1 MQPQTPIE
9 RLVNLGLSPAAMFR
23 TILLFVSFFLIL
35 KVQAQVLVDSPLYH
49 QLKGSGQLGT
59 VNIEANTSLHMPLA
73 SVKPASYN
81 KANACDCYIEPD
93 SSYTLAMQPNDD
105 GSTGFIPIP
114 FDFNLYGQTYNGIY
128 INNNGNLT
136 FTGPMATFSATAFP
150 SVGNGIVA
158 PFWGDVDTRNG
169 NGQVLYKITP
179 TAVYVNWV
187 AVGYYEFHGD
197 KLNTFQLIITN
208 GSDPVI
214 DGGNVAFCYQN
225 MDWTTGD
232 ASQGINGFYG
242 VPATCGANKG
252 DGMAYFLISRFDHPG
267 NDFDGA
273 LGNPDGIDWLDF
285 KSFAFDAS
293 NGGNIPPIPEGIASC
308 DTFKICALGDSADFS
323 INFLSPETNQST
335 SITYS
340 NGGLTTLQ
348 QISNTP
354 GNTANIVLRA
364 IGSLATMGTYDI
376 TVTATDNNLPTPGVT
391 ALTFVV
397 VIDTIVNNLDS
408 ALLLVSNSC
417 GAIDLSVGNG
427 PYDSYLCDDFT
438 VMPTSSINTDQ
449 IYGVT
454 VSKDGCY
461 KHISDT
467 FDVVNPLPINLQGP
481 LAFCPPDT
489 SVSLSI
495 PNASA
500 YSTVSWGLSNP
511 TLNSQFTNSL
521 GAGTYTINLL
531 DSAGL
536 CSTDTTFTVFGTSA
550 SSIFNDTIVCQN
562 TYQVT
567 ATNSPG
573 GIWAASSANISF
585 SNVSE
590 LNPLISISAPGVYTV
605 SFTDNACQQTLSTS
619 ITLPPNPQIFADSAL
634 CQLNF
639 QVLGTSA
646 DIGGGAWTYTS
657 NNPLASLNFTPNN
670 TALNPALNAS
680 ESGIFTLTFTD
691 SVCNH
696 SATTTL
702 ELYAQ
707 PYIYLDSIGCNYQA
721 QVEGTLS
728 ALGGTWSCPD
738 STILFSDNQAEN
750 PLITATYAGVYPISF
765 TDSACGQTLTAF
777 IEFPPYVYL
786 QLLDTNICQGSSFSM
801 NPFILNTAK
810 DSTLTDWTL
819 QSTYNP
825 QVLGAW
831 LDGNTEVPRIIST
844 IGNYIYTVSN
854 ACYTYTD
861 TATIGFKPCDIIAP
875 NIIVLSS
882 GNGNNTFYVQ
892 YSGISEFEC
901 TILNRWGN
909 TIYQYT
915 DPASAWDGHT
925 QNGDKVEEGTYFYII
940 KAIYE
945 GGIPLEKHGFV
956 EVKY

>member
-1 MQPQTPIE
+1 MFKSVYI
-9 RLVNLGLSPAAMFR
+9 LVCFC
-23 TILLFVSFFLIL
+23 LLTQL
-35 KVQAQVLVDSPLYH
+35 QAQVITDSPLYQ
-49 QLKGSGQLGT
+49 QLKASGQLGT
-59 VNIEANTSLHMPLA
+59 VNSEANPSIQLPVA
-73 SVKPASYN
+73 SVKPASYT
-81 KANACDCYIEPD
+81 KANACNCYIEPD
-93 SSYTLAMQPNDD
+93 STYTLAMAPNDD
-105 GSTGFIPIP
+105 GSSSLIPIP
-114 FDFNLYGQTYNGIY
+114 FTFNLYGQSYNSLY

-150 SVGNGIVA
+150 SVGNAIVA

-187 AVGYYEFHGD
+187 AVGYYAFHGD

-252 DGMAYFLISRFDHPG
+252 DGVSYFLISRFDHPG

-273 LGNPDGIDWLDF
+273 LGNPDGIDWLDY

-293 NGGNIPPIPEGIASC
+293 NSGNIPPIPEGIASC

-323 INFLSPETNQST
+323 INFLSPEINQST

-364 IGSLATMGTYDI
+364 IGSLATMGTYNI
-376 TVTATDNNLPTPGVT
+376 TVTATDDNQPNPGVT

-408 ALLLVSNSC
+408 ALLLTTNSC
-417 GAIDLSVGNG
+417 GAIDLSVSNG
-427 PYDSYLCDDFT
+427 PYDSYLWDDFT
-438 VMPTSSINTDQ
+438 VLPTSSISNDQ

-454 VSKDGCY
+454 VSKNGCY

-467 FDVVNPLPINLQGP
+467 FDVINPLPINLQGP
-481 LAFCPPDT
+481 MAFCPPDT
-489 SVSLSI
+489 AVTLSI
-495 PNASA
+495 PNDQA
-500 YSTVSWGLSNP
+500 YSTVSWGLLDP
-511 TLNSQFTNSL
+511 ILNAQYTNIL
-521 GAGTYTINLL
+521 GPGTYTINLQ

-536 CSTDTTFTVFGTSA
+536 CTTDTTFTVFGTTA
-550 SSIFNDTIVCQN
+550 SSIFDDTLICQN
-562 TYQVT
+562 TYQVQG
-567 ATNSPG
+567 TNSPG
-573 GIWAASSANISF
+573 GLWTASSPNITF
-585 SNVSE
+585 SSTSA
-590 LNPLISISAPGVYTV
+590 LNPLISISAPGVYTL
-605 SFTDNACQQTLSTS
+605 SFTDDVCQQTLSTTL
-619 ITLPPNPQIFADSAL
+619 TLPENPEIFADSAL

-639 QVLGTSA
+639 QVLGTTA
-646 DIGGGAWTYTS
+646 DAAGGSWSYTT
-657 NNPLASLNFTPNN
+657 NNPLATLNFTPNN
-670 TALNPALNAS
+670 AALNPTLNAS

-691 SVCNH
+691 AVCNH

-702 ELYAQ
+702 ELYAE
-707 PYIYLDSIGCNYQA
+707 PYIHLDSIGCNYEA
-721 QVEGTLS
+721 QITGTLS

-738 STILFSDNQAEN
+738 TTIEFSDIHAEN
-750 PLITATYAGVYPISF
+750 PLITSFYAGVYPISF
-765 TDSACGQTLTAF
+765 TDSACGITLTEF
-777 IEFPPYVYL
+777 IEFPPYIYL
-786 QLLDTNICQGSSFSM
+786 QLLDTNICQGSSFEL
-801 NPFILNTAK
+801 NPYQLNVPK
-810 DSTLTDWTL
+810 DSTLTEWTL
-819 QSTYNP
+819 QSNYNP
-825 QVLGAW
+825 QFLGAW
-831 LDGNTEVPRIIST
+831 TDGNTDNPRVIST
-844 IGNYIYTVSN
+844 VGNYIYSIAN
-854 ACYTYTD
+854 ECYTYAD

-875 NIIVLSS
+875 NVIVLSS
-882 GNGNNTFYVQ
+882 VTGNNTFFVQ
-892 YSGISEFEC
+892 YSGIAEFEC

-915 DPASAWDGHT
+915 DPAASWNGLT
-925 QNGDKVEEGTYFYII
+925 QNGDKVEEGTYFYVI
-940 KAIYE
+940 KAVFD
-945 GGIPLEKHGFV
+945 GGIPVEKHGFV

>member
-1 MQPQTPIE
+1 M
-9 RLVNLGLSPAAMFR
+9 RKYL
-23 TILLFVSFFLIL
+23 LLFLPLFFLA
-35 KVQAQVLVDSPLYH
+35 KVQAQVLTDSPLYQ
-49 QLKGSGQLGT
+49 QLKASGQLGT
-59 VNIEANTSLHMPLA
+59 VNTEANTSIQLPVA
-73 SVKPASYN
+73 TVKPASYN

-93 SSYTLAMQPNDD
+93 ATYTLAMQPNDD
-105 GSTGFIPIP
+105 GSTGLIPIP
-114 FDFNLYGQTYNGIY
+114 FTFNLYGQAYNSLY

-136 FTGPMATFSATAFP
+136 FTGPLSTFSATAFP
-150 SVGNGIVA
+150 SVGNAIVA
-158 PFWGDVDTRNG
+158 PFWADVDTRNG

-187 AVGYYEFHGD
+187 EVGYFAFHGD

-208 GSDPVI
+208 GSDPII

-232 ASQGINGFYG
+232 ASQGINGFGG

-273 LGNPDGIDWLDF
+273 LGNPDGIDWLDY

-335 SITYS
+335 TITYS
-340 NGGLTTLQ
+340 NGGLSTLQ

-364 IGSLATMGTYDI
+364 VGSLATMGTYNI

-397 VIDTIVNNLDS
+397 VIDTIANNLDS
-408 ALLLVSNSC
+408 ALLVIANSC
-417 GAIDLSVGNG
+417 GSIDLSVSNG
-427 PYDSYLCDDFT
+427 PYDSYLWDDFT
-438 VMPTSSINTDQ
+438 VMPTSGITTDQ

-454 VSKDGCY
+454 VSKNGCY

-467 FDVVNPLPINLQGP
+467 FDVINPMPINLQGP

-489 SVSLSI
+489 AVTLTI
-495 PNASA
+495 PNSIA
-500 YSTVSWGLSNP
+500 YTSVSWGLLDPALNGQYSNI
-511 TLNSQFTNSL
+511 L

-536 CSTDTTFTVFGTSA
+536 CSTDTTFTVFGTNA
-550 SSIFNDTIVCQN
+550 STIFNDSTICEN

-567 ATNSPG
+567 GTNSPG
-573 GIWAASSANISF
+573 GSWTTTSPNVTFSSNTA
-585 SNVSE
+585 
-590 LNPLISISAPGVYTV
+590 LNPLISIGAPGVYTV
-605 SFTDNACQQTLSTS
+605 SFTDNVCQQTLSAVL
-619 ITLPPNPQIFADSAL
+619 TLPINPEIFADSAL

-639 QVLGTSA
+639 VVSGSLA
-646 DIGGGAWTYTS
+646 DAGGGTWTYTS
-657 NNPLASLNFTPNN
+657 NNPNANLSFTPNN
-670 TALNPALNAS
+670 QALNPTINAS
-680 ESGIFTLTFTD
+680 ESGIFTLTYTD
-691 SVCNH
+691 EVCNH
-696 SATTTL
+696 TATTTL

-707 PYIYLDSIGCNYQA
+707 PYIDLDSLGCNYQE
-721 QVEGTLS
+721 QIQGTLS
-728 ALGGTWSCPD
+728 ALGGVWSCPD
-738 STILFSDNQAEN
+738 TSITFSNPTSEN
-750 PLITATYAGVYPISF
+750 PLIICNYAGVFPISY
-765 TDSACGQTLTAF
+765 TDNACGVTLTEY
-777 IEFPPYVYL
+777 IEFPPYVYV
-786 QLLDTNICQGSSFSM
+786 QLLDTNICQGSSFTID
-801 NPFILNTAK
+801 PYTLNVPK
-810 DSTLTDWTL
+810 DSTRTEWTL
-819 QSTYNP
+819 QSIYNP
-825 QVLGAW
+825 ITMGAW
-831 LDGNTEVPRIIST
+831 QDGSTDDPRLISAV
-844 IGNYIYTVSN
+844 GNYIYTISN
-854 ACYTYTD
+854 ACYTYSD

-882 GNGNNTFYVQ
+882 ANGNSSFYVQ

-909 TIYQYT
+909 TIYSYT
-915 DPASAWDGHT
+915 NPAGSWNGQTTD
-925 QNGDKVEEGTYFYII
+925 GDKVEEGTYFYVI

-945 GGIPLEKHGFV
+945 GGIPIEKHGFV

>member
-1 MQPQTPIE
+1 MYK
-9 RLVNLGLSPAAMFR
+9 F
-23 TILLFVSFFLIL
+23 LLFALPVFLFTNI
-35 KVQAQVLVDSPLYH
+35 QAQVLTDSPLYQ
-49 QLKGSGQLGT
+49 QLKASGQLGT
-59 VNIEANTSLHMPLA
+59 VQTQANTSIQLPVA
-73 SVKPASYN
+73 GVKPASYN

-93 SSYTLAMQPNDD
+93 STYTLAMQPNDD
-105 GSTGFIPIP
+105 GSTGLIPIP
-114 FDFNLYGQTYNGIY
+114 FTFNLYGQAYNSLY

-136 FTGPMATFSATAFP
+136 FTGPLSTFSATAFP
-150 SVGNGIVA
+150 SVGNAIVA
-158 PFWGDVDTRNG
+158 PFWADVDTRNG

-187 AVGYYEFHGD
+187 DVGYYAFHGD

-232 ASQGINGFYG
+232 ASQGVNGFGG

-252 DGMAYFLISRFDHPG
+252 DGLAYFLISRFDHPG

-340 NGGLTTLQ
+340 NGGLSTLQ

-364 IGSLATMGTYDI
+364 VGSLATMGTYNI
-376 TVTATDNNLPTPGVT
+376 TVTATDDNLPTPGVT

-408 ALLLVSNSC
+408 AMLVIANSC
-417 GAIDLSVGNG
+417 GSIDLSVSNG
-427 PYDSYLCDDFT
+427 PYDSYLWDDFT
-438 VMPTSSINTDQ
+438 VMPTSGITTDQ

-454 VSKDGCY
+454 VSKNGCY

-467 FDVVNPLPINLQGP
+467 FDVITPMPINLQGP

-489 SVSLSI
+489 AVTLTI
-495 PNASA
+495 PNAPS
-500 YSTVSWGLSNP
+500 YSTVSWGLQDPLLNAQFSNI
-511 TLNSQFTNSL
+511 L

-536 CSTDTTFTVFGTSA
+536 CSTDTTFTVFGTAA
-550 SSIFNDTIVCQN
+550 STIFTDTTICQN
-562 TYQVT
+562 TYQV
-567 ATNSPG
+567 AGTNSPG
-573 GIWAASSANISF
+573 GTWTASSTNVTF
-585 SNVSE
+585 SSTTA
-590 LNPLISISAPGVYTV
+590 LNPLISIGAPGVYTV
-605 SFTDNACQQTLSTS
+605 SFTDNVCQQTLSALL
-619 ITLPPNPQIFADSAL
+619 TLPINPQVFADSAL

-639 QVLGTSA
+639 VVNGSVA
-646 DIGGGAWTYTS
+646 DASGGVWTYTS
-657 NNPLASLNFTPNN
+657 NNPNASLTFTPG
-670 TALNPALNAS
+670 TSALNPTINAS
-680 ESGIFTLTFTD
+680 ESGIFTLTYTD
-691 SVCNH
+691 EVCNH

-707 PYIYLDSIGCNYQA
+707 PYINLDSLGCDYQE
-721 QVEGTLS
+721 QIQGTLS
-728 ALGGTWSCPD
+728 ALGGVWSCPD
-738 STILFSDNQAEN
+738 TSITFSNPTSEN
-750 PLITATYAGVYPISF
+750 PLIICNYAGVFPISY
-765 TDSACGQTLTAF
+765 TDNACGITLTEF
-777 IEFPPYVYL
+777 IEFPPYVYV
-786 QLLDTNICQGSSFSM
+786 QLLDTNICQGSSFAID
-801 NPFILNTAK
+801 PYTLNVPK
-810 DSTLTDWTL
+810 DSTYTEWTL
-819 QSTYNP
+819 QSAYNP
-825 QVLGAW
+825 ITLGNW
-831 LDGNTEVPRIIST
+831 QDGSTADPRVISAV
-844 IGNYIYTVSN
+844 GNYIYTISN
-854 ACYTYTD
+854 ACYTYSD

-875 NIIVLSS
+875 NVIVLSS
-882 GNGNNTFYVQ
+882 TTGNNAFFVQ

-909 TIYQYT
+909 TIYSYT
-915 DPASAWDGHT
+915 DPAGSW
-925 QNGDKVEEGTYFYII
+925 NGQTSGGDNVEEGTYFYVI
-940 KAIYE
+940 KALYE
-945 GGIPLEKHGFV
+945 GGIPIDKHGFV

>member
-1 MQPQTPIE
+1 MLKYLL
-9 RLVNLGLSPAAMFR
+9 LVLP
-23 TILLFVSFFLIL
+23 VFFFTS
-35 KVQAQVLVDSPLYH
+35 VQAQVLTDSPLYQ
-49 QLKGSGQLGT
+49 QLKASGQLGT
-59 VNIEANTSLHMPLA
+59 VNTEANTSIQLPVA
-73 SVKPASYN
+73 PVKPASYN

-93 SSYTLAMQPNDD
+93 STYTLAMQPNDD
-105 GSTGFIPIP
+105 GSTGLIPIP
-114 FDFNLYGQTYNGIY
+114 FTFNLYGQAYTSLY

-136 FTGPMATFSATAFP
+136 FTGPLSTFSATAFP
-150 SVGNGIVA
+150 SVGNAIVA
-158 PFWGDVDTRNG
+158 PFWADVDTRNG

-187 AVGYYEFHGD
+187 EVGYYAFHGD

-232 ASQGINGFYG
+232 ASQGINGFGG

-252 DGMAYFLISRFDHPG
+252 DGLAYFLISRFDHAG

-273 LGNPDGIDWLDF
+273 LGNPDGIDWLDY

-335 SITYS
+335 TITYT

-348 QISNTP
+348 QLSNTP
-354 GNTANIVLRA
+354 GNTANIILRA
-364 IGSLATMGTYDI
+364 VGSLATMGTYNI

-408 ALLLVSNSC
+408 AILLTTNSC
-417 GAIDLSVGNG
+417 GTIDLSVSNG
-427 PYDSYLCDDFT
+427 PYDSYLWDDFT
-438 VMPTSSINTDQ
+438 VMPTNSISNSQ
-449 IYGVT
+449 IFGVT
-454 VSKDGCY
+454 VSQDGCY
-461 KHISDT
+461 KHVSDT
-467 FDVVNPLPINLQGP
+467 FNVINPLPINLQGP

-489 SVSLSI
+489 AVILTI
-495 PNASA
+495 PNAPS
-500 YSTVSWGLSNP
+500 YSTVSWGLLDPVLNAQFSNI
-511 TLNSQFTNSL
+511 L

-536 CSTDTTFTVFGTSA
+536 CSTDTTFTVFGTNA
-550 SSIFNDTIVCQN
+550 STIFNDTIICQN
-562 TYQVT
+562 TYQV
-567 ATNSPG
+567 AGTNSPG
-573 GIWAASSANISF
+573 GTWTASSTNITF
-585 SNVSE
+585 SSTTA
-590 LNPLISISAPGVYTV
+590 LNPLISIGAPGVYTV
-605 SFTDNACQQTLSTS
+605 SFTDNVCQQTLSALL
-619 ITLPPNPQIFADSAL
+619 TLPINPQIFADSAL

-639 QVLGTSA
+639 VVNGSVA
-646 DIGGGAWTYTS
+646 DAGGGAWTYTS
-657 NNPLASLNFTPNN
+657 NNPNASLTFSPSNS
-670 TALNPALNAS
+670 ALNPTINAS
-680 ESGIFTLTFTD
+680 ESGIFTLTYTD
-691 SVCNH
+691 EVCNH
-696 SATTTL
+696 SASTTL

-707 PYIYLDSIGCNYQA
+707 PYIDLDSLGCNYQE
-721 QVEGTLS
+721 QIQGTLS

-738 STILFSDNQAEN
+738 TSIFFSDIYAEN
-750 PLITATYAGVYPISF
+750 PLIICNYAGVFPISF
-765 TDSACGQTLTAF
+765 TDSACGITLTEF
-777 IEFPPYVYL
+777 IEFPPYVYV
-786 QLLDTNICQGSSFSM
+786 QLLDTNICQGSSFSID
-801 NPFILNTAK
+801 PYTLNVPK
-810 DSTLTDWTL
+810 DSTYTEWTL

-825 QVLGAW
+825 ITLGSW
-831 LDGNTEVPRIIST
+831 QDGNTDDPRVISAV
-844 IGNYIYTVSN
+844 GNYIYTISN
-854 ACYTYTD
+854 ACYTYSD

-882 GNGNNTFYVQ
+882 ANGNSSFYVQ

-901 TILNRWGN
+901 TIVNRWGN
-909 TIYQYT
+909 TIYSYT
-915 DPASAWDGHT
+915 DPAGYWNGQTS
-925 QNGDKVEEGTYFYII
+925 NGDKVEEGTYFYVI

-945 GGIPLEKHGFV
+945 GGIPIEKHGFV